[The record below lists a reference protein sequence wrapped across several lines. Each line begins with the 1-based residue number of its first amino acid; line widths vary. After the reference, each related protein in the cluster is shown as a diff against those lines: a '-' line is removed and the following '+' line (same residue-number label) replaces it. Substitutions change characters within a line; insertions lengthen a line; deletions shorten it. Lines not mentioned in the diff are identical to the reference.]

1 MSTETEIQSAIEAL
15 RGQFPETKAL
25 YREVCALLFFRHGI
39 TPTASK
45 LYQYVRKGSMSAPT
59 EALAKFWEELRDK
72 ARVEIDRPDLPDE
85 VKAVA
90 ADAIQALW
98 SHATERA
105 RQELAASRIEQQ
117 AEVQRAQEA
126 EQAALQQL
134 DASAGTIAGLE
145 TQLATAGEQMR
156 QLQTELEAER
166 RAHVAMA
173 AKGQELQRQVVGLQE
188 QITAARGDFSAD
200 LTKARQAVDTA
211 NARADAAER
220 RALLEI
226 DQERQARAKADKQT
240 EAVRHQ
246 LTQAENRQR
255 ELAVEHASIA
265 AGLKEKLDA
274 AQASHRQLE
283 GRHQALGEEATRLQ
297 QELKA
302 IQQEAIAH
310 RTEATTL
317 RSLMRH
323 VAPAEAQPANSGEPV
338 ASQEPKRTRKS
349 GSRAK

>member
-1 MSTETEIQSAIEAL
+1 MNTETEIQSAIEAL
-15 RGQFPETKAL
+15 REQFPETKAL
-25 YREVCALLFFRHGI
+25 YREACALLFFRHGI

-126 EQAALQQL
+126 EQATLRQV
-134 DASAGTIAGLE
+134 DASAATIAGLQ
-145 TQLATAGEQMR
+145 TQLATAGEQIR

-166 RAHVAMA
+166 RAHVATA
-173 AKGQELQRQVVGLQE
+173 AKGQELQRQAVGLQE

-200 LTKARQAVDTA
+200 LAKAREAVNTA
-211 NARADAAER
+211 NARADAGER

-226 DQERQARAKADKQT
+226 DQERQARAKADKQA
-240 EAVRHQ
+240 EALRSQ
-246 LTQAENRQR
+246 LAQVEARQR
-255 ELAVEHASIA
+255 ALAVEHAGVVA
-265 AGLKEKLDA
+265 DLKGKLDGVQEA
-274 AQASHRQLE
+274 LRQLGE
-283 GRHQALGEEATRLQ
+283 HHQALNEKATTLQ
-297 QELKA
+297 QQLGVA
-302 IQQEAIAH
+302 QQEALQH

-317 RSLMRH
+317 RGLIER
-323 VAPAEAQPANSGEPV
+323 VAPAAPASAEAGQSTTRATRRPKPA
-338 ASQEPKRTRKS
+338 
-349 GSRAK
+349 SR